1 MGRLCELCPDG
12 KQHPATVFC
21 PADECFLCATCDDVV
36 HSANRLARRHVR
48 RPVLAN
54 DDPTDGSSIND
65 DSELGL
71 VPDVTPLSHDKPSH
85 PDSSHDSL
93 LMALPPGVPVSF
105 EDAAEYDFVDFGGEG
120 LEGRMPA
127 LCAIDDGELFGD
139 SGKALGKSF
148 GGEMSWENV
157 VPDGIEHVVPDV
169 AEGKGG
175 LSFLKREPLEVDV
188 KTKTMVGNCGVA
200 AAVEESRIQEGV
212 DQTGGEMNVKGED
225 VVMATRGDVKE
236 GQGSGGCGRKR
247 GREAVE
253 DGTAEEVVGKEGEGG
268 KSEGELEKEKLER
281 TAEQRKKRRM
291 EALARFRSKRANRSF
306 TKKVRYECRKQLA
319 DSRPRVKG
327 RFVRKI
333 EMALYRKYGALYR
346 EHLDELK
353 SPEGG
358 KLGAENRTGAGD
370 QCVPAM

>member
-21 PADECFLCATCDDVV
+21 PADECFLCGPCDDVV
-36 HSANRLARRHVR
+36 HSANRLASRHIR
-48 RPVLAN
+48 RPVLDA

-71 VPDVTPLSHDKPSH
+71 VPDVGGLSSGSEDKVSDPG
-85 PDSSHDSL
+85 SSQESL
-93 LMALPPGVPVSF
+93 LMGLPQGVPVSF
-105 EDAAEYDFVDFGGEG
+105 EDAAEYDFVDFGSDG

-157 VPDGIEHVVPDV
+157 VPEGIEHVVPDV
-169 AEGKGG
+169 GEGKGG
-175 LSFLKREPLEVDV
+175 LFLKREPLEVEGKGKDMIDDSALV
-188 KTKTMVGNCGVA
+188 
-200 AAVEESRIQEGV
+200 VEERCVEEGV
-212 DQTGGEMNVKGED
+212 TQDGRVKGED
-225 VVMATRGDVKE
+225 VVMACLGEVKE
-236 GQGSGGCGRKR
+236 STTVAVSGRKR

-253 DGTAEEVVGKEGEGG
+253 DGGAEEAARKGGE
-268 KSEGELEKEKLER
+268 KSEVELEKEKMER

-353 SPEGG
+353 TPEAAKLGG
-358 KLGAENRTGAGD
+358 KGRSGAGD